1 MSKGGFS
8 EKKMAIL
15 DVKNLIH
22 KYIAY
27 EDSQDESQEIKE
39 EIKAIDDISF
49 HVEKGEFIAILGR
62 NGSGKSS
69 LAKHI
74 NGLLMPTEGA
84 VYVKGMDTKD
94 YRNLLNIRQSA
105 GIVFQNPDNQIV
117 GTIVEED
124 VAFGPENMGVPSE
137 DIWKRITRALEGVG
151 MSAYK
156 EASPNHLSGGQK
168 QRIAIAGIMAME
180 PECIVLD
187 EPTAMLDPQGRR
199 HVLTLVKELNQEK
212 KITILMVTHHMQE
225 VLLADRIIVMDHGKI
240 VMDGTPKEIFSRVE
254 ELKKLGL
261 EVPYAT
267 ELAYELRKEGVPL
280 SEDITTREEL
290 VEELCQF
297 V

>member
-1 MSKGGFS
+1 
-8 EKKMAIL
+8 MAMIQI
-15 DVKNLIH
+15 KNLIH
-22 KYIAY
+22 KYMTY
-27 EDSQDESQEIKE
+27 GDSEEEIQ
-39 EIKAIDDISF
+39 EIKAINDLDLS
-49 HVEKGEFIAILGR
+49 VQKGEFIAILGR

-84 VYVKGMDTKD
+84 VYVKGMDTRDRSQILK
-94 YRNLLNIRQSA
+94 IRQSA

-124 VAFGPENMGVPSE
+124 VAFGPENMGKPVE
-137 DIWKRITRALEGVG
+137 DIWRRVTKALSDVG
-151 MSAYK
+151 MLAYK
-156 EASPNHLSGGQK
+156 ESSPNRLSGGQK

-187 EPTAMLDPQGRR
+187 EPTAMLDPQGRQ
-199 HVLTLVKELNQEK
+199 HVLSLVKELNREK
-212 KITILMVTHHMQE
+212 KITILMVTHHMEE
-225 VLLADRIIVMDHGKI
+225 VLLADRIIVMSEGKI
-240 VMDGTPKEIFSRVE
+240 VSDGTPKEVFSKVE
-254 ELKKLGL
+254 MLKSLGL
-261 EVPYAT
+261 EVPYAA

-280 SEDITTREEL
+280 SEEIITKEEL

>member
-1 MSKGGFS
+1 
-8 EKKMAIL
+8 MAMIQI
-15 DVKNLIH
+15 KNLIH
-22 KYIAY
+22 KYMTY
-27 EDSQDESQEIKE
+27 GDSEEEVQ
-39 EIKAIDDISF
+39 EIKAIDDLDLS
-49 HVEKGEFIAILGR
+49 VQKGEFIAILGR

-84 VYVKGMDTKD
+84 VYVKGMDTREHSQILK
-94 YRNLLNIRQSA
+94 IRQSA

-124 VAFGPENMGVPSE
+124 VAFGPENMGKPVE
-137 DIWKRITRALEGVG
+137 DIWRRVTKALSDVG
-151 MSAYK
+151 MLAYK
-156 EASPNHLSGGQK
+156 ESSPNRLSGGQK

-187 EPTAMLDPQGRR
+187 EPTAMLDPQGRH
-199 HVLTLVKELNQEK
+199 HVLSLVKELNREK
-212 KITILMVTHHMQE
+212 KITILMVTHHMEE
-225 VLLADRIIVMDHGKI
+225 VLLADRIIVMSEGKI
-240 VMDGTPKEIFSRVE
+240 VSDGTPKEVFSKVE
-254 ELKKLGL
+254 MLKSLGL
-261 EVPYAT
+261 EVPYAA

-280 SEDITTREEL
+280 SDEIITKEEL

>member
-1 MSKGGFS
+1 
-8 EKKMAIL
+8 MAMIQI
-15 DVKNLIH
+15 KNLIH
-22 KYIAY
+22 KYMTY
-27 EDSQDESQEIKE
+27 GDSEEEVQ
-39 EIKAIDDISF
+39 EIKAIDDLDLS
-49 HVEKGEFIAILGR
+49 VQKGEFIAILGR

-84 VYVKGMDTKD
+84 VYVKGMDTRDRLQILK
-94 YRNLLNIRQSA
+94 IRQSA

-124 VAFGPENMGVPSE
+124 VAFGPENMGKPVE
-137 DIWKRITRALEGVG
+137 DIWRRVTKALSDVG
-151 MSAYK
+151 MLAYK
-156 EASPNHLSGGQK
+156 ESSPNRLSGGQK

-187 EPTAMLDPQGRR
+187 EPTAMLDPQGRH
-199 HVLTLVKELNQEK
+199 HVLSLVKELNREK
-212 KITILMVTHHMQE
+212 KITILMVTHHMEE
-225 VLLADRIIVMDHGKI
+225 VLLADRIIVMSEGKI
-240 VMDGTPKEIFSRVE
+240 VSDGTPKEVFSKVE
-254 ELKKLGL
+254 MLKSLGL
-261 EVPYAT
+261 EVPYAA

-280 SEDITTREEL
+280 SDEIITKEEL

>member
-1 MSKGGFS
+1 
-8 EKKMAIL
+8 MAMMIQI
-15 DVKNLIH
+15 KNLIH
-22 KYIAY
+22 KYMTY
-27 EDSQDESQEIKE
+27 GDSEEEVQ
-39 EIKAIDDISF
+39 EIKAIDDLNLS
-49 HVEKGEFIAILGR
+49 VQKGEFIAILGR

-84 VYVKGMDTKD
+84 VYVKGMDTRDRSQILK
-94 YRNLLNIRQSA
+94 IRQSA

-124 VAFGPENMGVPSE
+124 VAFGPENMGKSVE
-137 DIWKRITRALEGVG
+137 DIWRRVTKALSDVG
-151 MSAYK
+151 MLAYK
-156 EASPNHLSGGQK
+156 ESSPNRLSGGQK

-187 EPTAMLDPQGRR
+187 EPTAMLDPQGRQQ
-199 HVLTLVKELNQEK
+199 VLSLVKELNREK
-212 KITILMVTHHMQE
+212 NITILMVTHHMEE
-225 VLLADRIIVMDHGKI
+225 VLLADRIIVMSEGKI
-240 VMDGTPKEIFSRVE
+240 VSDGTPKEVFSKVE
-254 ELKKLGL
+254 MLKSLGL
-261 EVPYAT
+261 EVPYAA

-280 SEDITTREEL
+280 SEKIITKEEL

>member
-1 MSKGGFS
+1 
-8 EKKMAIL
+8 MAMIQI
-15 DVKNLIH
+15 KNLIH
-22 KYIAY
+22 KYMTY
-27 EDSQDESQEIKE
+27 GDSEEEIQ
-39 EIKAIDDISF
+39 EIKAINDLDLS
-49 HVEKGEFIAILGR
+49 VQKGEFIAILGR

-94 YRNLLNIRQSA
+94 RSQILKIRQSA

-124 VAFGPENMGVPSE
+124 VAFGPENMGKPME
-137 DIWKRITRALEGVG
+137 DIWRRVTKALSDVG
-151 MSAYK
+151 MLAYK
-156 EASPNHLSGGQK
+156 ESSPNRLSGGQK

-187 EPTAMLDPQGRR
+187 EPTAMLDPQGRQ
-199 HVLTLVKELNQEK
+199 HVLSLVKELNREK
-212 KITILMVTHHMQE
+212 KITILMVTHHMEE
-225 VLLADRIIVMDHGKI
+225 VLLADRIIVMSEGKI
-240 VMDGTPKEIFSRVE
+240 VSDGTPKEVFSKVE
-254 ELKKLGL
+254 MLKSLGL
-261 EVPYAT
+261 EVPYAA

-280 SEDITTREEL
+280 SEEIITKEEL

>member
-1 MSKGGFS
+1 MTYGDS
-8 EKKMAIL
+8 E
-15 DVKNLIH
+15 
-22 KYIAY
+22 
-27 EDSQDESQEIKE
+27 EEIQ
-39 EIKAIDDISF
+39 EIKAINDLDLS
-49 HVEKGEFIAILGR
+49 VQKGEFIAILGR

-84 VYVKGMDTKD
+84 VYVKGMDTRDRSQILK
-94 YRNLLNIRQSA
+94 IRQSA

-124 VAFGPENMGVPSE
+124 VAFGPENMGKPME
-137 DIWKRITRALEGVG
+137 DIWRRVTKALSDVG
-151 MSAYK
+151 MLAYK
-156 EASPNHLSGGQK
+156 ESSPNRLSGGQK

-187 EPTAMLDPQGRR
+187 EPTAMLDPQGRQ
-199 HVLTLVKELNQEK
+199 HVLSLVKELNREK
-212 KITILMVTHHMQE
+212 KITILMVTHHMEE
-225 VLLADRIIVMDHGKI
+225 VLLADRIIVMSEGKI
-240 VMDGTPKEIFSRVE
+240 VSDGTPKEVFSKVE
-254 ELKKLGL
+254 MLKSLGL
-261 EVPYAT
+261 EVPYAA

-280 SEDITTREEL
+280 SEEIITKEEL

>member
-1 MSKGGFS
+1 
-8 EKKMAIL
+8 MAMIQI
-15 DVKNLIH
+15 KNLIH
-22 KYIAY
+22 KYMTY
-27 EDSQDESQEIKE
+27 GDSEEEVQ
-39 EIKAIDDISF
+39 EIKAIDDLDLS
-49 HVEKGEFIAILGR
+49 VQKGEFIAILGR

-84 VYVKGMDTKD
+84 VYVKGMDTRDHSQILK
-94 YRNLLNIRQSA
+94 IRQSA

-124 VAFGPENMGVPSE
+124 VAFGPENMGKPVE
-137 DIWKRITRALEGVG
+137 DIWQRVTKALSDVG
-151 MSAYK
+151 MLAYK
-156 EASPNHLSGGQK
+156 ESSPNRLSGGQK

-187 EPTAMLDPQGRR
+187 EPTAMLDPQGR
-199 HVLTLVKELNQEK
+199 HQVLSLVEELNREK
-212 KITILMVTHHMQE
+212 KITMLMVTHHMEE
-225 VLLADRIIVMDHGKI
+225 VLLADRIIVMSEGKI
-240 VMDGTPKEIFSRVE
+240 VSDGRPKEVFSKVE
-254 ELKKLGL
+254 VLKSLGL
-261 EVPYAT
+261 EVPYAA

-280 SEDITTREEL
+280 SDEIITKEEL

>member
-1 MSKGGFS
+1 
-8 EKKMAIL
+8 MAMMIQI
-15 DVKNLIH
+15 KNLIH
-22 KYIAY
+22 KYMTY
-27 EDSQDESQEIKE
+27 GDSEEEVQ
-39 EIKAIDDISF
+39 EIKAIDDLDLS
-49 HVEKGEFIAILGR
+49 VQKGEFIAILGR

-84 VYVKGMDTKD
+84 VYVKGMDTREHSQILK
-94 YRNLLNIRQSA
+94 IRQSA

-124 VAFGPENMGVPSE
+124 VAFGPENMGKPVE
-137 DIWKRITRALEGVG
+137 DIWRRVTKALSDVG
-151 MSAYK
+151 MLAYK
-156 EASPNHLSGGQK
+156 ESSPNRLSGGQK

-187 EPTAMLDPQGRR
+187 EPTAMLDPQGRQQ
-199 HVLTLVKELNQEK
+199 VLSLVKELNREK
-212 KITILMVTHHMQE
+212 KITILMVTHHMEE
-225 VLLADRIIVMDHGKI
+225 VLLADRIIVMSEGKI
-240 VMDGTPKEIFSRVE
+240 VSDGTPKEVFSKVE
-254 ELKKLGL
+254 MLKSLGL
-261 EVPYAT
+261 EVPYAA

-280 SEDITTREEL
+280 SDEIITKEEL